1 MKTTH
6 KILFATVSALAVATP
21 AYAQETTATPEKET
35 QTTAT
40 TVRETPAKTNTPK
53 ASTTKAKP
61 ESEAPSVTV
70 EKNGDVVTDIDG
82 EKKVVTTEDEAK
94 AGENTSDEKPLT
106 TPTDEKT
113 TEQHDTLND
122 KIAFSSDMTNEAVAQ
137 ALDKLNEKYLAVKS
151 TVDDYIEKHADSEI
165 GVELVKIRDS
175 VTTLND
181 LGKELLV
188 PVDEREKDRT
198 DEVIKQEMADV
209 AKTIED
215 SLYSLQDK
223 GVDTSEFV
231 GTSDDVAEDE
241 ETSAM
246 TQEQTTSENTA
257 KAEAPSSTTQA
268 NRGVLASTGA
278 SVIGIAVLGLLLIA
292 GVGVFMFMRRNNN
305 E

>member
-6 KILFATVSALAVATP
+6 KILLATVSALAVATP

-40 TVRETPAKTNTPK
+40 TVRETSTKTNTPK

-61 ESEAPSVTV
+61 ESETPSVTV

-94 AGENTSDEKPLT
+94 AGENTSDEKPLA
-106 TPTDEKT
+106 TPTDKKT

-122 KIAFSSDMTNEAVAQ
+122 KIEFSSDMTNEAIAQ

-151 TVDDYIEKHADSEI
+151 TIDDYIEKHADSEI

-181 LGKELLV
+181 LGKELLT
-188 PVDEREKDRT
+188 PADEREKGRT

-209 AKTIED
+209 AQTIEA

-223 GVDTSEFV
+223 GVDTTAFV
-231 GTSDDVAEDE
+231 ETPDTVVEEEGETTTSSQ
-241 ETSAM
+241 ETSAG
-246 TQEQTTSENTA
+246 TTET
-257 KAEAPSSTTQA
+257 ETPSSTTQS

>member
-6 KILFATVSALAVATP
+6 KILLATVSALAVATP
-21 AYAQETTATPEKET
+21 AYAQETTVTSAKET
-35 QTTAT
+35 QATSTTVKETTA
-40 TVRETPAKTNTPK
+40 KTSPSK
-53 ASTTKAKP
+53 ASTTNSKP
-61 ESEAPSVTV
+61 ESETPSVTV
-70 EKNGDVVTDIDG
+70 EKNGDVVADTDG

-94 AGENTSDEKPLT
+94 AGENTSDEKPLA
-106 TPTDEKT
+106 TPADEKT
-113 TEQHDTLND
+113 TEQRDTLND
-122 KIAFSSDMTNEAVAQ
+122 KIAFSSDMTNEAIAQ

-257 KAEAPSSTTQA
+257 KTEEPSSTTQA